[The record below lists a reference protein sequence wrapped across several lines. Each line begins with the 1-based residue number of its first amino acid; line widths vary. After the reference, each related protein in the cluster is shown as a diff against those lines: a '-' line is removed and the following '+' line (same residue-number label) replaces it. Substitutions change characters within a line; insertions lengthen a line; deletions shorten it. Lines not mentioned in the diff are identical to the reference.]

1 MLTEKEVQHI
11 AKLAKL
17 PLTKEEAVLFSH
29 QLSEV
34 INYINILSEVNTDT
48 VAPTFQ
54 VTGQKSAINST
65 QSLTCTTL
73 PLEKVLRNA
82 PRTEGNQFLVP
93 PVFTNA

>member
-17 PLTKEEAVLFSH
+17 PLTKEEISLFSH

-34 INYINILSEVNTDT
+34 INYINVLNEVNTDF
-48 VAPTFQ
+48 VEPTFQ
-54 VTGQKSAINST
+54 VTGQKSVINST
-65 QSLTCTTL
+65 QSLKCTTL
-73 PLEKVLRNA
+73 PPELVLRNA

-93 PVFTNA
+93 PVFTHV